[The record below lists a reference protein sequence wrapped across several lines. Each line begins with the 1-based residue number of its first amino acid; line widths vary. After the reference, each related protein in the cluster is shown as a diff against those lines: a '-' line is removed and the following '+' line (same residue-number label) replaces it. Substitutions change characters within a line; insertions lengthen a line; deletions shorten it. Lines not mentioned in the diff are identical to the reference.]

1 MDNNRQIQNFDHSKS
16 KEAAQNIMKKL
27 MQNDILISSLPKSFS
42 TEEEQLKQIEDLL
55 EKNKQIDE
63 SIAIAKQK
71 AVKVQEQISNR
82 LVQLSNE
89 IYGIQ
94 TRVCKD
100 PSPLQQ

>member
-1 MDNNRQIQNFDHSKS
+1 M
-16 KEAAQNIMKKL
+16 EAAQNIMKKL

-42 TEEEQLKQIEDLL
+42 AEEEQLKQIEDLL

-100 PSPLQQ
+100 SSPLQ